1 MFFYQKALSLRRGR
15 WLLSLSSAALAVCCA
30 GPHRGLAEDP
40 PKGAGP
46 LEAKERFV
54 LAGHTAG
61 VNALAFSPD
70 GKLLASASN
79 DETVRLWD
87 AATGK
92 ERAVLKST
100 SGYVNGVSFSADGKT
115 LLYVTNGSAVK
126 RSLVTLWDVGTGKER
141 TNFVVNPN
149 PKGRALA
156 AALAPDGKALASSGE
171 TAGENGKEL
180 PPDVKLWDP
189 ATGQDLASLKGHAH
203 RVNCVA
209 FSPDG
214 KTLASGGEDE
224 AVKLWDVPSATET
237 ATLAGHKSFVWSLAF
252 APDGKALVSGSW
264 DGTVRVWDVAT
275 GKDRLVLKAPESF
288 SVMSI
293 SVTADGKTIAAGSR
307 DMYRGKPGK
316 VQLWDAV
323 TGTERLALDGAH
335 GAMALAPDCKS
346 LAAVTGSERKP
357 PVIKIWDLS
366 AASQKP
372 EK

>member
-1 MFFYQKALSLRRGR
+1 
-15 WLLSLSSAALAVCCA
+15 
-30 GPHRGLAEDP
+30 
-40 PKGAGP
+40 
-46 LEAKERFV
+46 
-54 LAGHTAG
+54 
-61 VNALAFSPD
+61 
-70 GKLLASASN
+70 
-79 DETVRLWD
+79 
-87 AATGK
+87 
-92 ERAVLKST
+92 
-100 SGYVNGVSFSADGKT
+100 
-115 LLYVTNGSAVK
+115 
-126 RSLVTLWDVGTGKER
+126 
-141 TNFVVNPN
+141 
-149 PKGRALA
+149 
-156 AALAPDGKALASSGE
+156 
-171 TAGENGKEL
+171 
-180 PPDVKLWDP
+180 
-189 ATGQDLASLKGHAH
+189 
-203 RVNCVA
+203 VA

-214 KTLASGGEDE
+214 KTLASGSEDE
-224 AVKLWDVPSATET
+224 TVKLWDLQSAKET

-288 SVMSI
+288 WVMSI

-307 DMYRGKPGK
+307 DMNRGKPGK

-323 TGTERLALDGAH
+323 TGKERLALGGAH